1 MPRKTYTKSGKSCR
15 VTFELPVAVNAQS
28 ACLCGEFNSW
38 EPSAHPMK
46 QRKDGTF
53 ALTLSLPSG
62 QAYRYRFLLDGER
75 WENDWAADAYTP
87 NSFSTDDSV
96 VQV

>member
-1 MPRKTYTKSGKSCR
+1 MLKKTYVKSGKSCR
-15 VTFELPVAVNAQS
+15 VTFELPAAVNAQS
-28 ACLCGEFNSW
+28 ACLCGEFNDW

-46 QRKDGTF
+46 RRKDGSF
-53 ALTLSLPSG
+53 ALTLGLPSG
-62 QAYRYRFLLDGER
+62 QEYRYRFLLDDDR

-87 NSFSTDDSV
+87 NEFGADDSV